1 MLSTTSTQVT
11 RYGRAASTVGAAL
24 LTVLVL
30 AGCSSPE
37 PGGPQSAGDVDT
49 TLLDAGLVVCSS
61 RSAPNPPGT
70 QALET
75 QTFDVGTNDQ
85 GESSAEGVGGDGVDT
100 CAPTAVT
107 RVTVSRYADQD
118 AVTAGAQA
126 LQGTAGGATV
136 HTTSDLTI
144 LVQGNATE
152 APTYQVNDVLTKAG
166 AT

>member
-11 RYGRAASTVGAAL
+11 RYRRAAGTAGAAL

-37 PGGPQSAGDVDT
+37 QGGPQSAGDVDT

-100 CAPTAVT
+100 CAPTAAT
-107 RVTVSRYADQD
+107 REIVRWSTTTASSAQAKPRRESLAR
-118 AVTAGAQA
+118 AGAAVSVSSRQTRA
-126 LQGTAGGATV
+126 HPAQR
-136 HTTSDLTI
+136 
-144 LVQGNATE
+144 
-152 APTYQVNDVLTKAG
+152 
-166 AT
+166 